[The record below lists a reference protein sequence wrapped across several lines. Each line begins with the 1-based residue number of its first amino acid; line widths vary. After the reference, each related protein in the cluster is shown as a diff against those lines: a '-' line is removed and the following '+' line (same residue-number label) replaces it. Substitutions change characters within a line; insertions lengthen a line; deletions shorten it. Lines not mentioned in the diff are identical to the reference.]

1 MGNNQFK
8 VLENCFLI
16 HDNWNRPFKVLIDN
30 KQVKIYKKDKL
41 VKTYEVEEIFIGDS
55 EVREDT
61 DEDLYGNTFL
71 LELEKQYVYVGPEIY
86 EFPKKDKI
94 SRYYSKIGKNDVP
107 YPIAVGEKNIYFLF
121 DRKYVLKRFVKH
133 IDEDMYQD
141 YYKMENVNLIKN
153 LKMVEERNFD

>member
-71 LELEKQYVYVGPEIY
+71 LELKKQYVYVGPEIY

>member
-16 HDNWNRPFKVLIDN
+16 HDNWNRPFKVIVDN
-30 KQVKIYKKDKL
+30 NKVKIYKKDKVIKIYD
-41 VKTYEVEEIFIGDS
+41 VKEVFIGDS

-61 DEDLYGNTFL
+61 DDDLYGNTFL
-71 LELEKQYVYVGPEIY
+71 LELKDRYVYVGPEIY
-86 EFPKKDKI
+86 EFPKKDKV
-94 SRYYSKIGKNDVP
+94 RKYYSTIGKNDVP

-121 DRKYVLKRFVKH
+121 DKKYVLKRFVKH

-153 LKMVEERNFD
+153 LKMVHERTFE